1 MRRAPML
8 IGCAVLAVVV
18 AVAAGSEAFGRLALV
33 AGLPSL
39 AASLLSEPDERGV
52 ALLEA
57 GDYREADEA
66 FAETGRTATY
76 NRGLSLAATGD
87 IALAVAYF
95 DAVLFANPSDRD
107 ARYNRKFLARFV
119 PDIVGESN
127 EIDGVAANVEAPQSD
142 AVASSRDILNGLT
155 LAEQQGVLDTRVAR
169 ATAATTGWLE
179 TLADEPALYLKRR
192 IKAEYERRQDLGL
205 ANPPEDTAW

>member
-66 FAETGRTATY
+66 FAKTGRTATY

-87 IALAVAYF
+87 LALAVAYF

-107 ARYNRKFLARFV
+107 ARYNREFLARFV

-142 AVASSRDILNGLT
+142 AVASSRDIL
-155 LAEQQGVLDTRVAR
+155 
-169 ATAATTGWLE
+169 TAATTGWLE